1 MKIVPLAEV
10 KAKLSQYLD
19 EAATDGPVII
29 TRNGRA
35 AAVLLAPKNDDD
47 LERLILANS
56 PKFQA
61 LLERSQNSVREGHG
75 LSHDEFWAQ
84 VDAEAVITS
93 GATKKRG
100 AARGK

>member
-75 LSHDEFWAQ
+75 LSHDEFWTQ
-84 VDAEAVITS
+84 MDEEAVVTA
-93 GATKKRG
+93 GATKKRS
-100 AARGK
+100 ATRGK